1 MALRAVIG
9 HSCSGSYGRSPAAV
23 QEYSLAHSLMS
34 LEPPVRCFLGCGAV
48 LMVDTEANEAQ
59 TQEQIIQL
67 LESHNFTEGIY
78 TVAAK
83 PGSIRIQPIGLPCP
97 VTTVT
102 TTRVSTVSETTTPGR
117 TSSATG
123 LCSTAT
129 PIGHTTRAEES
140 SVPYRGLVRF
150 ENTGTEPSCLN
161 GLSVYNSKAD
171 LSNDLNHDLNHD
183 LSHDLS
189 HDLNRNLN
197 HNLNHGHNSNQ
208 KSCDHDCS
216 EYKQCH
222 HSYGC
227 KILLQVTSEASEAE
241 TKELIKQVLIQ
252 NSNYTDGSIS
262 MRADPAN
269 PGACPAEVTH
279 SFSKGNYTWPE
290 IKAGHTASLGCTGN
304 PNHFAMRKCL
314 PNNIVDM
321 EKVDVTT
328 DNALVVAEL
337 IKNLTSNS
345 PKMNLQEV
353 EIVVSKVVEVMKVR
367 EVTPFLGLTIVDIV
381 TNIMETESNLQPV
394 ANQIL
399 EITESIG
406 NTMSFDGESVS
417 ITSPML
423 ALTVLNINSSQFDG
437 LAFGVTSFIQG
448 HDPQQSQCI
457 AYLPEPLSP
466 DQTFINQD
474 PFDDTVA
481 YISLPRSL
489 EKHLFQQRNRT
500 MARVQFTFYGK
511 TVLFQTFINQ
521 DPFDDTVAYISLPR
535 SLEKHL
541 FQQRNRTMA
550 RVQFT
555 FYGKTVLFQDSIL
568 RDRILNTYVVSASVT
583 NVTIRDLTDPVTITL
598 QHLKPNQDSILRDR
612 ILNTYVVSASVT
624 NVTIRD
630 LTDPVT
636 ITLQHLKPNQVQ
648 CDQAQPVPLALGLSC
663 WVQDN
668 VAFYVSVV
676 AYFLLILVCNLA
688 VFIVVLVQI
697 HSVKARNP
705 AGSQSGHLSNLK
717 SVVSLT
723 FLLGLTWGFGCF
735 AWGPAKVPFLYLF
748 SICNS
753 LQGFFI
759 FVFHCLLK
767 ENVRKQWRIH
777 LCCGRFRLNE
787 YSDWSR
793 SGTNGRSRANQA
805 ARSPSVKSVK
815 SHKSNSTSSTSNG
828 SDSGR
833 KLIST
838 VGSHLD
844 LVYENPLAASSTSSS
859 PSFPS
864 VFRVQTN
871 GLEVHCQQPSWKNC
885 LNGLSVYNSKADLS
899 NDLNHDLN
907 HDLSHDLSHDL
918 NRNLNHNLN
927 HGHNSNQKSCDH
939 DCSEYK
945 QCHHSYGCKIL
956 LQVTSEA
963 NEAETKELIKRV
975 LIQNSNYTDGSISM
989 RADPA
994 NPGACPAEVTHSF
1007 SKGNYTWPEI
1017 KAGHTASLGC
1027 TGNPNHFAMRKC
1039 LPNNIVDLE
1048 KVDVTTDN
1056 ALVVAELIKNL
1067 TSNSPKMNLQE
1078 VEIVVSKVVE
1088 VMKVGEVTPSLG
1100 LTIINIVT
1108 NIMETESNLQPV
1120 ANQILEITESIGN
1133 TMSFD
1138 GESVSIT
1145 SPMLA
1150 LTVLNINSSQ
1160 FDGLAFGVTSFIQ
1173 GHDPQMKKESRAVTA
1188 QVLAAGH
1195 MTLLLEACL
1204 LLAMPLLLRLHQSQC
1219 IAYLPEPLS
1228 PDQTFINQDPFDDT
1242 VAYISLPRSLEK
1254 HLFQQRNR
1262 TMARVQ
1268 FTFYGKT
1275 VLFQQSQ
1282 CIAYLPEPLSPDQ
1295 TFINQDPFDDTVAY
1309 ISLPR
1314 SLEKHLFQ
1322 QRNRTMARVQFTF
1335 YGKTVLFQ
1343 DPSRT
1348 PVSALDDRIMT
1359 MITYVGCG
1367 LSSIYLT
1374 VTLLSYIAFDKLRRD
1389 YPSKIV
1395 MNLSAALL
1403 LLNLLFLI
1411 NTWLASF
1418 GNHGLCICLAV
1429 TLHYSLLASFTW
1441 MLLAAV
1447 HMYFAL
1453 VKVFNIYVHSYILKL
1468 CSIGWGVPLVVVSI
1482 VLVINK
1488 DFYGSGV
1495 SAESVSPDKTPEDVF
1510 CWVQDN
1516 VAFYVSVVAYFLLI
1530 LVCNLAVFIVVLVQ
1544 IHSVKARN
1552 PAGSQSGHLSNLKSV
1567 VSLTFLLGL
1576 TWGFG
1581 CFAWGPAKVPFLYL
1595 FSICNSL
1602 QGFFIFVFHCLL
1614 KENVRKQWR
1623 IHLCCGRFRLNEYSD
1638 WSRSGTNGRSRANQ
1652 AARSPSVKSVKS
1664 HKSNSTSSTSNGS
1677 DSGRKLIS
1685 TVGSHLDLVYE
1696 NPLAAS
1702 STSSSPSFPSVFR
1715 VQTNGLEVHCQQPSW
1730 KK

>member
-1 MALRAVIG
+1 M
-9 HSCSGSYGRSPAAV
+9 
-23 QEYSLAHSLMS
+23 
-34 LEPPVRCFLGCGAV
+34 
-48 LMVDTEANEAQ
+48 
-59 TQEQIIQL
+59 
-67 LESHNFTEGIY
+67 
-78 TVAAK
+78 
-83 PGSIRIQPIGLPCP
+83 
-97 VTTVT
+97 
-102 TTRVSTVSETTTPGR
+102 TVSHLIVSDDSVSRMPSGYGTDPARRSLRDHRRRRQALSTT
-117 TSSATG
+117 A
-123 LCSTAT
+123 
-129 PIGHTTRAEES
+129 
-140 SVPYRGLVRF
+140 
-150 ENTGTEPSCLN
+150 
-161 GLSVYNSKAD
+161 
-171 LSNDLNHDLNHD
+171 
-183 LSHDLS
+183 
-189 HDLNRNLN
+189 
-197 HNLNHGHNSNQ
+197 
-208 KSCDHDCS
+208 
-216 EYKQCH
+216 
-222 HSYGC
+222 SYGC
-227 KILLQVTSEASEAE
+227 KILLQVTSEANEAE
-241 TKELIKQVLIQ
+241 TKELIKRVLIQ

-262 MRADPAN
+262 MRADPASIRIQLID

-279 SFSKGNYTWPE
+279 SFFKGNYTWPE

-304 PNHFAMRKCL
+304 PNHFAMRKCDVNGETDRAKWANPMLKSCPTVSSL

-353 EIVVSKVVEVMKVR
+353 EIVVSKVVEVMKVG
-367 EVTPFLGLTIVDIV
+367 EVTPSLGLTIVDIV

-448 HDPQQSQCI
+448 HDP
-457 AYLPEPLSP
+457 
-466 DQTFINQD
+466 
-474 PFDDTVA
+474 
-481 YISLPRSL
+481 
-489 EKHLFQQRNRT
+489 
-500 MARVQFTFYGK
+500 
-511 TVLFQTFINQ
+511 QTFINQ

-598 QHLKPNQDSILRDR
+598 QHLKPNQYNESVECVFWD
-612 ILNTYVVSASVT
+612 LNG
-624 NVTIRD
+624 N
-630 LTDPVT
+630 
-636 ITLQHLKPNQVQ
+636 NG
-648 CDQAQPVPLALGLSC
+648 LGGWS
-663 WVQDN
+663 
-668 VAFYVSVV
+668 SE
-676 AYFLLILVCNLA
+676 
-688 VFIVVLVQI
+688 
-697 HSVKARNP
+697 
-705 AGSQSGHLSNLK
+705 
-717 SVVSLT
+717 
-723 FLLGLTWGFGCF
+723 GC
-735 AWGPAKVPFLYLF
+735 
-748 SICNS
+748 
-753 LQGFFI
+753 
-759 FVFHCLLK
+759 
-767 ENVRKQWRIH
+767 RM
-777 LCCGRFRLNE
+777 
-787 YSDWSR
+787 
-793 SGTNGRSRANQA
+793 
-805 ARSPSVKSVK
+805 
-815 SHKSNSTSSTSNG
+815 NSTS
-828 SDSGR
+828 
-833 KLIST
+833 
-838 VGSHLD
+838 
-844 LVYENPLAASSTSSS
+844 
-859 PSFPS
+859 
-864 VFRVQTN
+864 
-871 GLEVHCQQPSWKNC
+871 
-885 LNGLSVYNSKADLS
+885 
-899 NDLNHDLN
+899 LNHTTCL
-907 HDLSHDLSHDL
+907 
-918 NRNLNHNLN
+918 
-927 HGHNSNQKSCDH
+927 CDH
-939 DCSEYK
+939 
-945 QCHHSYGCKIL
+945 L
-956 LQVTSEA
+956 
-963 NEAETKELIKRV
+963 
-975 LIQNSNYTDGSISM
+975 
-989 RADPA
+989 
-994 NPGACPAEVTHSF
+994 TH
-1007 SKGNYTWPEI
+1007 
-1017 KAGHTASLGC
+1017 
-1027 TGNPNHFAMRKC
+1027 
-1039 LPNNIVDLE
+1039 
-1048 KVDVTTDN
+1048 
-1056 ALVVAELIKNL
+1056 
-1067 TSNSPKMNLQE
+1067 
-1078 VEIVVSKVVE
+1078 
-1088 VMKVGEVTPSLG
+1088 
-1100 LTIINIVT
+1100 
-1108 NIMETESNLQPV
+1108 
-1120 ANQILEITESIGN
+1120 
-1133 TMSFD
+1133 
-1138 GESVSIT
+1138 
-1145 SPMLA
+1145 
-1150 LTVLNINSSQ
+1150 
-1160 FDGLAFGVTSFIQ
+1160 FGVLM
-1173 GHDPQMKKESRAVTA
+1173 D
-1188 QVLAAGH
+1188 L
-1195 MTLLLEACL
+1195 
-1204 LLAMPLLLRLHQSQC
+1204 
-1219 IAYLPEPLS
+1219 
-1228 PDQTFINQDPFDDT
+1228 
-1242 VAYISLPRSLEK
+1242 
-1254 HLFQQRNR
+1254 
-1262 TMARVQ
+1262 
-1268 FTFYGKT
+1268 
-1275 VLFQQSQ
+1275 
-1282 CIAYLPEPLSPDQ
+1282 
-1295 TFINQDPFDDTVAY
+1295 
-1309 ISLPR
+1309 
-1314 SLEKHLFQ
+1314 
-1322 QRNRTMARVQFTF
+1322 
-1335 YGKTVLFQ
+1335 
-1343 DPSRT
+1343 SRT
-1348 PVSALDDRIMT
+1348 PISALDDRIMT

-1367 LSSIYLT
+1367 LSSIFLT
-1374 VTLLSYIAFDKLRRD
+1374 VTLLSYIAFDKLRQD
-1389 YPSKIV
+1389 YPSKIL

-1482 VLVINK
+1482 VLAINK

-1702 STSSSPSFPSVFR
+1702 STSSSPSFPSMFR